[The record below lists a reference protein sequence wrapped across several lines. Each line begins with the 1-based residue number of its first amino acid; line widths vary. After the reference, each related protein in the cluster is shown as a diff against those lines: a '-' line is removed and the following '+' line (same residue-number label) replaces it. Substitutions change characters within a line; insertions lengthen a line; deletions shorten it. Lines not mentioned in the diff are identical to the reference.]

1 MIKHIYVSAV
11 STKGQP
17 SKNIVEHGEQA
28 INLTKESRLSW
39 FNFVI
44 GDISLGTEKV
54 ANELK
59 LTLPPSILL
68 SGYLS
73 NYEDKSDIL
82 GMMLPIVR
90 AEKGEITTTPLLIY
104 LVKNRLVTIHDEYTE
119 HLLRLSQYSDSFMS
133 KLPMG
138 GGWQDPQ
145 TFLLARVIDEIAER
159 NFRALRAI
167 IEQAEMIQL
176 ELARTQTPPK
186 RLSLEIFTIKQSVLT
201 FLNAVWAIRDVVH
214 SLRYGDADMVSDNAE
229 VLVKFDIILADLDRQ
244 LSMAEHVLEVL
255 AGGMSVLQTMFQA
268 NLQSVSNLMTSV
280 LLWLTIFGTA
290 ILLPNTLATIYGI
303 PFLPF
308 DPEGGNWIFIALS
321 LALSTVL
328 GTWIVYYYVK
338 RVWKPATESSLLT

>member
-1 MIKHIYVSAV
+1 MIKHVYVTTISKKGKSSKAV
-11 STKGQP
+11 MEKTEQAVNF
-17 SKNIVEHGEQA
+17 SKN
-28 INLTKESRLSW
+28 SRLSW

-44 GDISLGTEKV
+44 GDISLGTDDV
-54 ANELK
+54 ASDLK
-59 LTLPPSILL
+59 LKIPPGGLL

-73 NYEDKSDIL
+73 NYEDKNDIL

-90 AEKGEITTTPLLIY
+90 AEKEEVNTTPLLIY
-104 LVKNRLVTIHDEYTE
+104 LKKNILITIHDEYTE
-119 HLLRLSQYSDSFMS
+119 HLLRLSQYSDNFMK
-133 KLPMG
+133 KLPLG
-138 GGWQDPQ
+138 GSPQDPQ

-159 NFRALRAI
+159 NFRALRSI
-167 IEQAEMIQL
+167 IEQAEIIQI
-176 ELARTQTPPK
+176 ELARSQTPPK
-186 RLSLEIFTIKQSVLT
+186 SLSIEIFTIKQSVLT

-214 SLRYGDADMVSDNAE
+214 SLRYGDADMVSDDSD

-303 PFLPF
+303 PSLPLYG
-308 DPEGGNWIFIALS
+308 DSWIWITVS
-321 LALSTVL
+321 LALSTIF

-338 RVWKPATESSLLT
+338 KVWKPATEASIAK